1 MVRVFPDILVIKPK
15 VKIQATTMDI
25 ILYYFTFAGI
35 KSLLLASCFLSVLLF
50 DFGPI
55 ITLVAMDS
63 LVFDVIKGLYMQS
76 NPHLATLPEWKKL
89 LILSFGLLGIV
100 QIYMYIF
107 ARETQSI
114 LAPVYAAVSLIDML
128 VLCNDFFITVYPLL
142 GAVASVIIKSQTS
155 LAFSIHDYMKLTGY
169 FTVFRFMF
177 LYFRRSLS
185 WYKNQI
191 QTCPHIYEEAPP
203 PYHHIDLSTIEV
215 Y

>member
-1 MVRVFPDILVIKPK
+1 
-15 VKIQATTMDI
+15 MDI
-25 ILYYFTFAGI
+25 ILYYFTFAVI
-35 KSLLLASCFLSVLLF
+35 KSLLLASCFQSVLLF

-76 NPHLATLPEWKKL
+76 NPHLVTLSEWKKL
-89 LILSFGLLGIV
+89 IILSFGLFAIV

-114 LAPVYAAVSLIDML
+114 LAPIYAAISLIDMV
-128 VLCNDFFITVYPLL
+128 VLLNDFFITVYPLV
-142 GAVASVIIKSQTS
+142 GAVAAVIIKTQTS

-191 QTCPHIYEEAPP
+191 QNCPCIYEEAPP